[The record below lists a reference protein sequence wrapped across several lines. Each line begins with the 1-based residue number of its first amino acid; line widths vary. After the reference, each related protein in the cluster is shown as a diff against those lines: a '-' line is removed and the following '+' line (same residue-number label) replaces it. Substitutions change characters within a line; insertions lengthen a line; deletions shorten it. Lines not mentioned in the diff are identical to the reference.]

1 MTQVSIDHQVNPRFV
16 PGDVPLWL
24 GNARDPAIIYDATA
38 NELTLQT
45 KNASSALTDRI
56 RVESGTGAPF
66 VVLVA
71 GRLRLLDAAADP
83 SAAGEITR
91 NGADLKVYSGGAVV
105 SFSNIGTMSNLVED
119 TTPQMVGD
127 LASNGNDIILADND
141 KLILGDVTAKASLY
155 FDGADTVFNLRQ
167 AGSGDLM
174 IALAGSFPSPDTAAV
189 HIWAGTAGV
198 FTAHAQSRLIIENSG
213 AVALSLLAPNANNK
227 FINFGE
233 PANDSQGRII
243 YYGSAS
249 SPANTFGVSIA
260 AAERLRYSAAAFA
273 FQEATAVSTTVGDLI
288 LDPTGNVDLNS
299 NDLLNVGAAGN
310 DWSANSLS
318 LVNSNP
324 GGNVRL
330 QVTNTSNTASSDAIV
345 LIDLGGSSGGD
356 AYLITDTGAA
366 GGSWSTGVDNSNGDA
381 YVVSRAG
388 VLGTNDAF
396 RITAATPPVITYN
409 TTHPTGT
416 FDYVCEGCG
425 DHRGASFECCGVVS
439 WHDDELTVFQFLN
452 GLPGSYGHM
461 VKLGVMEYD
470 SDEYPASLAKRAT
483 PWRGWNPWQ
492 SQIYTWSMI
501 VQERMRF
508 EFYNHRAELVLDW
521 HEHRLNEHELFTET
535 VLGDHRERLLALEQG
550 LAEARAEMAVIR
562 G

>member
-24 GNARDPAIIYDATA
+24 GNARDSAIIYDATA

-45 KNASSALTDRI
+45 KNASAALTDRI

-66 VVLVA
+66 VELVA

-83 SAAGEITR
+83 AAAGEITR

-105 SFSNIGTMSNLVED
+105 SLSNIGTMSNLLED
-119 TTPQMVGD
+119 TTPQLGGD

-141 KLILGDVTAKASLY
+141 KLLLGDVTAKASLY
-155 FDGADTVFNLRQ
+155 FDGADTVFNLKE

-174 IALAGSFPSPDTAAV
+174 IALAGSFPSPDPGAV
-189 HIWAGTAGV
+189 HIWGGSAGV
-198 FTAHAQSRLIIENSG
+198 VSATDGNSQLILENDASVYLQFLTPNTNVSGLRFGDPEDDDNGIFRYDHTTPRFVTIIGGVSRL
-213 AVALSLLAPNANNK
+213 A
-227 FINFGE
+227 
-233 PANDSQGRII
+233 
-243 YYGSAS
+243 
-249 SPANTFGVSIA
+249 
-260 AAERLRYSAAAFA
+260 YSAAAFA
-273 FQEATAVSTTVGDLI
+273 FQEATAISTSVGDLT

-318 LVNSNP
+318 LVNSNS

-330 QVTNTSNTASSDAIV
+330 QVTNTSNTASSNAIV

-388 VLGTNDAF
+388 ALGANDAF

-425 DHRGASFECCGVVS
+425 DHRGSSFECCGAVS
-439 WHDDELTVFQFLN
+439 WHDDQLAVFQFLN

-470 SDEYPASLAKRAT
+470 SDEYPAYLAKRAT

-501 VQERMRF
+501 GQERMRS

-550 LAEARAEMAVIR
+550 LADARAEMAVIR